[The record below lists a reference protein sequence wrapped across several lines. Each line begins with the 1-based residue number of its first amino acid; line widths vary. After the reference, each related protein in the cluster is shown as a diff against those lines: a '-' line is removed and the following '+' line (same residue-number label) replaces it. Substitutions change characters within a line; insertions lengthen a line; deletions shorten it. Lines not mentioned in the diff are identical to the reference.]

1 MKPTEESV
9 VDPHERDGKR
19 LVQRLLAG
27 EEAAFDE
34 FFEAMYPALFRFA
47 LARLGGQ
54 REASE
59 DVAQAALFKAV
70 RKLDTYRG
78 EASLLTWLC
87 TFCRH
92 EIFAYTKKHR
102 HVTSVVPIDDAPEIR
117 AALESLHGLDS
128 ADPHQALDRRQQA
141 SIVQR
146 VLDELPPHYGS
157 VLEWKYIDELPV
169 QEIADRLGVRLPAA
183 ESLLARARRAF
194 REAVLAVSSVLT
206 VDGDNLTRA
215 LEK

>member
-1 MKPTEESV
+1 MVAPN
-9 VDPHERDGKR
+9 ERDDKR
-19 LVQRLLAG
+19 LVRRLLAG
-27 EEAAFDE
+27 EEAAFDA

-47 LARLGGQ
+47 LARLDGQ
-54 REASE
+54 REAAE
-59 DVAQAALFKAV
+59 DVTQAALFKAV

-92 EIFAYTKKHR
+92 EIFAYTKKYH
-102 HVTSVVPIDDAPEIR
+102 HVSSVIPIDDAPEIR
-117 AALESLHGLDS
+117 AALESLHALDS
-128 ADPHQALDRRQQA
+128 TDPHMALDRQQQA
-141 SIVQR
+141 SLVQR

-157 VLEWKYIDELPV
+157 VLEWKYVDELPV

-194 REAVLAVSSVLT
+194 RDAVLTVSSILT

>member
-1 MKPTEESV
+1 VITPN
-9 VDPHERDGKR
+9 ERDDKR
-19 LVQRLLAG
+19 LVRRLLAG
-27 EEAAFDE
+27 EETAFDE
-34 FFEAMYPALFRFA
+34 FFEATYPALFRFA
-47 LARLGGQ
+47 LARLDGQ
-54 REASE
+54 REAAE

-70 RKLDTYRG
+70 RKLETYRG

-102 HVTSVVPIDDAPEIR
+102 HATRVVPIDDAPEIR
-117 AALESLHGLDS
+117 AALESLHALDS
-128 ADPHQALDRRQQA
+128 TDPHMALDRQQQA
-141 SIVQR
+141 SLVQR

-157 VLEWKYIDELPV
+157 VLEWKYVDELPV

-194 REAVLAVSSVLT
+194 RDAVLAVSSVLT

>member
-1 MKPTEESV
+1 MG
-9 VDPHERDGKR
+9 PHDKR
-19 LVQRLLAG
+19 LVGRLLAG
-27 EEAAFDE
+27 EEAAFNE

-47 LARLGGQ
+47 LARLDGQ
-54 REASE
+54 REAAE

-87 TFCRH
+87 TFCRR
-92 EIFAYTKKHR
+92 EVFAYTRKHR
-102 HVTSVVPIDDAPEIR
+102 HLTSVVPIDDAPEIR
-117 AALESLHGLDS
+117 AALESLHVLHGT
-128 ADPHQALDRRQQA
+128 DPHVALDRRQQA

-157 VLEWKYIDELPV
+157 VLEWKYVDELPV
-169 QEIADRLGVRLPAA
+169 QAIADRLGIRLPAA

-194 REAVLAVSSVLT
+194 RDAVLAVSSVLT
-206 VDGDNLTRA
+206 VDGDHLTRV

>member
-1 MKPTEESV
+1 VTTPN
-9 VDPHERDGKR
+9 ERDDKR
-19 LVQRLLAG
+19 LVSRLLAS

-47 LARLGGQ
+47 LARLDGQ
-54 REASE
+54 REAAE
-59 DVAQAALFKAV
+59 DVAQAALFRAI

-78 EASLLTWLC
+78 EASLLTWLS

-92 EIFAYTKKHR
+92 EIFAFTKKHR
-102 HVTSVVPIDDAPEIR
+102 HVTNLVPIDDAPEIR
-117 AALESLHGLDS
+117 TALESLHALDGT
-128 ADPHQALDRRQQA
+128 DPHMALDRQQQA

-157 VLEWKYIDELPV
+157 VLEWKYVDELPV
-169 QEIADRLGVRLPAA
+169 QAIADRLGVRLPAA

-194 REAVLAVSSVLT
+194 RDAVATVSSVLT
-206 VDGDNLTRA
+206 VDGDNLARA
-215 LEK
+215 REK